1 MATVNDYTRT
11 TWQTGD
17 VIDAT
22 KMNNIE
28 TQLDAV
34 TDNARDNGTA
44 PVFSTTKTYAVG
56 EHVLYNGEV
65 YRCKT
70 AVTNAGAWVANN
82 WVKAYLSSD
91 MEGEVS
97 ELKSA
102 LDELS
107 GYKVKNI
114 FPDSWADRTSNGI
127 TWHKNEDGSVKLTGT
142 ATYNEYQTVTFPVTA
157 GDYILSG
164 CPQGGSAQTY
174 HMMYTSPIT
183 GNTAYEV
190 GVPRNLTFAQDQNFS
205 VSIRVM
211 KNTVLPE
218 AGVVFFPM
226 LRDASIS
233 DETYVPY
240 NVVDVV
246 RSVAEISDEV
256 DNSIQKE
263 DMAKYAG
270 AEFTVKNLLPN
281 NLTNQAIN
289 GLTVNINDDKT
300 VTISGTATAQ
310 TALGMNVAL
319 PAGNYA
325 VTGAPAGSS
334 SSTYHIMFNKPGA
347 SSTSFVTDNMPQQTF
362 TVESATSLT
371 IYMRVMNRQT
381 VDVTFSPMIRDI
393 DTFPYDVSYL
403 PYGEIAYPTNLTELN
418 YRCRSPWYLKKMN
431 VIGDS
436 IVYGSYGNFVNVIKE
451 QLSLS
456 VARNYG
462 IGGCCIA
469 STDQDSQYTPVVLR
483 WDEMD
488 NDADIVIV
496 HAGTNDY
503 SAQVP
508 LGDLTSTDIT
518 TFNGAL
524 NTIMDGL
531 RQKYPTSLVIF
542 SGILHRFNDSA
553 LAIPASSYRAAME
566 ERCLAKHF
574 VYYDGYR
581 WTGFNFGAAYY
592 DHILSND
599 GLHPNELGAAIFGR
613 KLAGFINW
621 Q

>member
-1 MATVNDYTRT
+1 MPYIDQITRGGTTYDIQDSATKAVAEAIPPMIAYEELTTTATHDYTA
-11 TWQTGD
+11 GNSYF
-17 VIDAT
+17 I
-22 KMNNIE
+22 
-28 TQLDAV
+28 L
-34 TDNARDNGTA
+34 G
-44 PVFSTTKTYAVG
+44 G
-56 EHVLYNGEV
+56 VLYQATADIDIGDPIVTTGTGANAAQVPGGVTGEV
-65 YRCKT
+65 
-70 AVTNAGAWVANN
+70 A
-82 WVKAYLSSD
+82 D
-91 MEGEVS
+91 
-97 ELKSA
+97 LKSA
-102 LDELS
+102 FDELS

-114 FPDSWADRTSNGI
+114 FPDSWVDKTSNGI

-142 ATYNEYQTVTFPVTA
+142 ATYNEYQTVTFPVAA
-157 GDYILSG
+157 GEYILSG

-174 HMMYTSPIT
+174 HMMYTSPVS
-183 GNTAYEV
+183 GNVAYEV
-190 GVPRNLTFAQDQNFS
+190 GTPKNLPFAQDQNFS
-205 VSIRVM
+205 VTIRVL

-233 DETYVPY
+233 DGTYVPY

-246 RSVAEISDEV
+246 RSVAAINDIVS
-256 DNSIQKE
+256 NSVQKD

-270 AEFTVKNLLPN
+270 AEFSVKNLLPN
-281 NLTNQAIN
+281 NLANQTIN
-289 GLTVNINDDKT
+289 GLTVNINNDKT
-300 VTISGTATAQ
+300 VAISGTATAQ
-310 TALGMNVAL
+310 TALGMNVTL
-319 PAGNYA
+319 PVGNYA
-325 VTGAPAGSS
+325 VTGTPAGSS
-334 SSTYHIMFNKPGA
+334 SSTYHILFNKPGA
-347 SSTSFVTDNMPQQTF
+347 STSSFVTDNTPQQTF
-362 TVESATSLT
+362 TVESSASLT
-371 IYMRVMNRQT
+371 IYIRIMNGQT
-381 VDVTFSPMIRDI
+381 VDVTFAPMIRDI
-393 DTFPYDVSYL
+393 DTFPYDASYL
-403 PYGEIAYPTNLTELN
+403 PYGEIAYPTNLTELDH
-418 YRCRSPWYLKKMN
+418 RCRSPWYLKKMN

-436 IVYGSYGNFVNVIKE
+436 IVQGSYGNFVNVIKE
-451 QLSLS
+451 QLFLS

-508 LGDLTSTDIT
+508 LGDPTSTDIT

-531 RQKYPTSLVIF
+531 RQKYPASLVIF

-553 LAIPASSYRAAME
+553 LTIPASSYRAAME

-592 DHILSND
+592 DHILSDD
-599 GLHPNELGAAIFGR
+599 GLHPNKLGAAILGR
-613 KLAGFINW
+613 KLAGFIDW